1 MLTFAFI
8 RQSYP
13 ISESGLV
20 SGFANTGGFLS
31 AVLLPTI
38 FGNVLDYFQAAGNI
52 NAGYRYG
59 FIIPVLFSIIGLIGV
74 LCIKEHKSMCQ
85 TLPD

>member
-1 MLTFAFI
+1 MLWGKYVNFALI

-13 ISESGLV
+13 LSESGLV

-38 FGNVLDYFQAAGNI
+38 FGRVLDQFQALGNLS
-52 NAGYRYG
+52 AGYYYG
-59 FIIPVLFSIIGLIGV
+59 FIIPVIFSIIGLMGV
-74 LCIKEHKSMCQ
+74 LCIKEKGRG
-85 TLPD
+85 